1 MSPDEGLF
9 VQGRGKFR
17 AGEHANNAA
26 FNLRSPMS
34 FASDD
39 LRLGVLEIFGEAQQH
54 SKYFYDYRER
64 ERFIVKRGTGASAYK
79 CEVCDS
85 RSETHRCVLSDRAPP
100 EGFVCAAQRPP
111 EEEKAERWRI
121 RSRDLERARRRKFSY
136 GPAPK
141 KLPTCPFCKARSPEH
156 RCAAPPMDYEMS
168 MAAE

>member
-9 VQGRGKFR
+9 VQGRGNFR

-39 LRLGVLEIFGEAQQH
+39 LRLAVVEIFGEAQQL
-54 SKYFYDYRER
+54 SKYSYSYQER
-64 ERFIVKRGTGASAYK
+64 ALFIVRRGTGASCYQ
-79 CEVCDS
+79 CEFCGS

-100 EGFVCAAQRPP
+100 AEFTCAVQRKPSAQQ
-111 EEEKAERWRI
+111 AERLRTLN
-121 RSRDLERARRRKFSY
+121 RERERARRRKFSY